1 MKPAI
6 CLEWRSRL
14 MPVPAYWYYPPEDQA
29 RVNADLHALHARGI
43 PLVVRVCEVPSL
55 APLIGKP
62 APWREGGGG
71 VHG

>member
-6 CLEWRSRL
+6 CLEWQSRL
-14 MPVPAYWYYPPEDQA
+14 MPVPAYWYYPPDALAE
-29 RVNADLHALHARGI
+29 VNADLHAMLARGM
-43 PLVVRVCEVPSL
+43 PVCVRVCEIPDH
-55 APLIGKP
+55 APFITKS